1 MKSQEIRS
9 KFLNF
14 FESKAHKVVPS
25 APMVLKNDPTLMFTN
40 AGMVP
45 FKEYFLGQKKIVNA
59 RVADSQKCLR
69 VSGKHNDLEEVG
81 KDTYHHTMFE
91 MLGNWSFGDYFKKE
105 AIAWAWEFLTE
116 VLKIDKDILYV
127 TIFEGDD
134 NEGLAKDTEAYDIW
148 KQYIAED
155 RILLGNKKDNFWEM
169 GTQGPCGPCSEIHID
184 IRSAEEKAKVSGAS
198 LVNLD
203 HPHVVEVWNLVFM
216 QYNRKAD
223 GSLENLPSTHIDTGM
238 GFERLCMAMQNVKSN
253 YDTDVFT
260 PLIREIETITGV
272 AYEDIAVEGEETDVA
287 IRVIADHVRAVAF
300 AIADGQLP
308 SNTGAG
314 YVIRRILRRAI
325 RYGFTF
331 LNQKEPFIYKLVE
344 TLSAQMG
351 DAFPEIKAQETLA
364 QNVIKE
370 EEHSF
375 LKTLEQGL
383 LLLDTIIANTKGKE
397 VSGKKVF
404 ELKDTYGFP
413 EDLTALI
420 LSEKGYSYNEE
431 AYKVALKEQQDRGRQ
446 ATAIETDDW
455 QILIEDE
462 EEEFVGYDTLEVDV
476 KLIRYRKVTT
486 QKDGEQYQLVFNMT
500 PFYPEGG
507 GQVGDKGYIETS
519 NGDVIYVLNTK
530 KENNLI
536 IHYTKNLPENTSE
549 KFKAVVD
556 KETRLLSASNHT
568 ATHLLHQ
575 ALRSVL
581 GTHVEQKGSLV
592 SPKHLRFDF
601 SHFSKVD
608 ANQLQEI
615 EDFVNARI
623 HENLKLEEQRN
634 IPMQKAIDGGALAL
648 FGEKYG
654 DSVRA
659 IRFGQS
665 MELCGGTHV
674 AQTSDIWYF
683 KIKSEGAVAAGIRR
697 IEAITNKAVGGYF
710 EAVEK
715 EFDAVKQVLKNAKNP
730 VKAISTLQD
739 ENSALKKQIEQL
751 LKEKAGNLKGDLK
764 NEITAI
770 NGVNFL
776 AKKVDLDAKG
786 IKDLAHELGG
796 ELDDLFLFFGAENE
810 GKATLTCYISKS
822 LVSSKD
828 LHAGTIVRELGK
840 HIQGGGGGQPFFA
853 TAGGKNPDGIEAALE
868 AVKTYL
874 N

>member
-127 TIFEGDD
+127 TIFEGDES
-134 NEGLAKDTEAYDIW
+134 EGLAKDTEAYDIW

-169 GTQGPCGPCSEIHID
+169 GAQGPCGPCSEIHID
-184 IRSAEEKAKVSGAS
+184 IRSAEEKANVSGAS

-223 GSLENLPSTHIDTGM
+223 SSLENLPSTHIDTGM

-272 AYEDIAVEGEETDVA
+272 AYEDIAVEGEETDIA

-634 IPMQKAIDGGALAL
+634 IPMQKAIDDGALAL